1 MAKENRW
8 MKAVIAESAKAQPAM
23 PWERGNRRAAMI
35 ARRLRAAEAVKQ
47 VRA

>member
-1 MAKENRW
+1 MAKEKRW
-8 MKAVIAESAKAQPAM
+8 IKAVIAESAKTQPAM

-35 ARRLRAAEAVKQ
+35 ARRQRAAEAGKQ

>member
-1 MAKENRW
+1 MAKEKRW
-8 MKAVIAESAKAQPAM
+8 IKAVIAESAKAQPAL

-35 ARRLRAAEAVKQ
+35 TRRQRAAEAEKQ